1 MRPRLRYNIIIYYN
15 VRAAPRAASTA
26 DAVRE
31 IILLCVRR
39 KDSKNFAL
47 MVRRTI
53 VWGFLRGYMLDSDC
67 RSAAALRFQTVVS
80 TRWVIQ

>member
-1 MRPRLRYNIIIYYN
+1 MRPRRRYNIIIYYN
-15 VRAAPRAASTA
+15 VRAPRAASTA

-53 VWGFLRGYMLDSDC
+53 VWGFLRGHARQRLPQC
-67 RSAAALRFQTVVS
+67 RRPSFSNRRQHAR
-80 TRWVIQ
+80 